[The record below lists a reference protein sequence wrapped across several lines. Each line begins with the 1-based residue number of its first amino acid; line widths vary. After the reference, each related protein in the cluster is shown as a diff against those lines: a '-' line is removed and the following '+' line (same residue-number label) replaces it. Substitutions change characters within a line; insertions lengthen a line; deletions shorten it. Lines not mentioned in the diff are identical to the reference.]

1 MVEQI
6 QFYFNTQHK
15 AEKDVHSRVDTAD
28 GLESKM
34 DTDET
39 NWMQN
44 YPDRKQS
51 VIKLYNT

>member
-44 YPDRKQS
+44 YPDRKQ
-51 VIKLYNT
+51 